1 MPKQSSENN
10 KKPET
15 IPSGFPILDMLTGGY
30 TRGNVIIVR
39 GEVRPM
45 IIRMF
50 MERQALNYSLNRNAG
65 KRKTLL
71 LSCRLNEKRLAYSFV
86 RNNLDVP
93 LDEIFDGDLYVRTY
107 EEREKKSVS
116 DLLFDDIADVAGR
129 YGALVIDSVDTV
141 IPEDKKGR
149 SVVSQRLLDSLLS
162 VAAKGIPVI
171 VTDYTGIWEASV
183 SNGSRVTELFLNEDV
198 YGTVQVL
205 FREGERNTVIDNLY
219 QDANRQAMELIRS
232 ALEGRKLNGHYPQSN
247 DELTSL
253 VNAGAAV
260 VEQIERI
267 LNNQNHVH

>member
-1 MPKQSSENN
+1 MPKLSSENN

-30 TRGNVIIVR
+30 TRSNVIIVR

-107 EEREKKSVS
+107 EERGKKSVS
-116 DLLFDDIADVAGR
+116 DLLFDDIAGVAGR

-149 SVVSQRLLDSLLS
+149 SVVSQRLLDSLLP

-205 FREGERNTVIDNLY
+205 FREGERNIVIDNLY